1 MITTMKTLGCSLLL
15 LAALWSLEDV
25 LARQDSSPRFAV
37 GVNIVSVRM
46 TVTDPVNRYVVGL
59 EGEHFSIFEDKV
71 EQTLSHFFS
80 NKAPISVGIILDVS
94 GSMKDK
100 IASAHGSVVRFL
112 EGGNEGDEYFLIA
125 FNERGTVVQDFT
137 SGSKDVRNRV
147 AISTP
152 KGRTA
157 LYDAIYLG
165 LEKMRQAQ
173 QGKQALIII
182 TDGEDNS
189 SRYTFSE
196 VREFAKES
204 DVQIYVIGERS
215 ELGYGRAIIA
225 QIGQL
230 TGGRAFF
237 PRNLRQLD
245 YFIDLIHAELRHQY
259 VLGYIPNNTD
269 FDGEWRKIKIRIN
282 PPEGLPKLTV
292 RAKEGYYP
300 PRRFTNP
307 TLHR

>member
-1 MITTMKTLGCSLLL
+1 MIKALRCSLILL
-15 LAALWSLEDV
+15 TALLSLENV
-25 LARQDSSPRFAV
+25 AAYQDPSPRFKV
-37 GVNIVSVRM
+37 GVNIVSVRV

-59 EGEHFSIFEDKV
+59 EGEHFRIFEDKV
-71 EQTLSHFFS
+71 EQTISHFFS

-100 IASAHGSVVRFL
+100 IASAHSSVVRFL
-112 EGGNEGDEYFLIA
+112 EAGNEEDEYFLIV

-137 SGSKDVRNRV
+137 SGSKDIQNQV

-173 QGKQALIII
+173 QNKKALIII

-189 SRYTFSE
+189 SRYTFGE
-196 VREFAKES
+196 VKEFAKES

-215 ELGYGRAIIA
+215 ELGYGRAIVA
-225 QIGQL
+225 QIGRL

-237 PRNLRQLD
+237 TRSFKQLD

-269 FDGEWRKIKIRIN
+269 FDEKWRKIKVRIE

-300 PRRFTNP
+300 PRSRYTN
-307 TLHR
+307 